1 MAGSAIT
8 IFWRSLLEGDWS
20 LICICY
26 FVHHFTF
33 IKSRFTS
40 IHSTHFNWVTG
51 MQHVEKVLDASY
63 GRGGELQWKRFSQ
76 TLRRSDGNRWGV
88 EILKD
93 NVRTDAWLWKCRL
106 VLFFMY
112 MCGSEA
118 LRSRVAICFGKWST
132 RPRPQIVMLLA

>member
-1 MAGSAIT
+1 
-8 IFWRSLLEGDWS
+8 
-20 LICICY
+20 
-26 FVHHFTF
+26 
-33 IKSRFTS
+33 
-40 IHSTHFNWVTG
+40 

-88 EILKD
+88 EVLKD
-93 NVRTDAWLWKCRL
+93 NVPTDAWLWKCRL
-106 VLFFMY
+106 VLFFMH

-118 LRSRVAICFGKWST
+118 LKWSA